1 MGGGRRHLI
10 SMIKRAL
17 DVSQAK
23 IKDIVKDIE
32 DIVGDIKDIEEEI
45 NETVSELLA
54 DNW

>member
-32 DIVGDIKDIEEEI
+32 DIVDIKDVEEEI